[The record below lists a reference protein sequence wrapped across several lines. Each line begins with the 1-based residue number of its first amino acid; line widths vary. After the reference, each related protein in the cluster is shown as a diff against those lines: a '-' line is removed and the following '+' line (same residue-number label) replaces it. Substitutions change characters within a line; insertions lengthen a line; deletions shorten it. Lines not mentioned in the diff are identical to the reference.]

1 MDAEVS
7 RELRNS
13 RRIKPVEL
21 AQATPSER
29 SCSPVVSHLWVLDLE
44 QEITSAVTS
53 INATKLPAL
62 FKKVKWLSGT
72 RNADIGAGRFT
83 NVSEFLSKEGVE
95 NFRFDPFN
103 MLMEENL
110 ATIKHIHGGQCHT
123 ATVTNT
129 LNVIQCPIARSTIIL
144 RAHDALKPGGTLFVQ
159 IHEGDKS
166 GLGRISQKA
175 KDGRPL
181 AWQENR
187 RTRDYLREIES
198 LFNMIAIKENIIIAT
213 KRSFA

>member
-1 MDAEVS
+1 MDIEIS
-7 RELRNS
+7 REIGKS
-13 RRIKPVEL
+13 RRLKPVGL
-21 AQATPSER
+21 AETAPAER
-29 SCSPVVSHLWVLDLE
+29 PCSPVVSHLWVLDLK

-62 FKKVKWLSGT
+62 FKKVKWLPGT

-83 NVSEFLSKEGVE
+83 NVSDFLSKAGVD

-103 MLMEENL
+103 MQMEENL
-110 ATIKHIHGGQCHT
+110 ETIKHIHGGQCHT

-129 LNVIQCPIARSTIIL
+129 LNVIQCPIARATIIL
-144 RAHDALKPGGTLFVQ
+144 LAHDALRAGGTLFVQ

-187 RTRDYLREIES
+187 RTRDYLREIDP
-198 LFNMIAIKENIIIAT
+198 LFNMIAVKENIIIAT
-213 KRSFA
+213 KRSFS